1 MKSADHLVNG
11 GHAIL
16 LSHLGQM
23 SIAGCRGWAGMAEQ
37 SLNMTQAQAPFE
49 QMGGKTV
56 AQGMDR
62 DFFLMPHS
70 LMSTFMADWVLP
82 RFICVVA

>member
-1 MKSADHLVNG
+1 MKGADHLVNG
-11 GHAIL
+11 GHAVL
-16 LSHLGQM
+16 FSYLGQM
-23 SIAGCRGWAGMAEQ
+23 SIASCCGGAGMAEQ

-49 QMGGKTV
+49 QVGGKTV

-70 LMSTFMADWVLP
+70 LMSTFMAD
-82 RFICVVA
+82 